1 MIQHHAEE
9 FTLNFVY
16 VFPNATQGKLL
27 SSMIVSPGH
36 AKRIWRALDE
46 NISRFEALYGP
57 SRKVPKAR
65 PAPTSDSFSKTEIS
79 VRFCAASDQSVLVYL
94 GEEISLAVHG
104 RVEKLLRV
112 LQKNPPHWL
121 RNIQPAYASLMVTFD
136 PCRADHS
143 KVEAALKKFEA
154 RAQKSRS
161 PKTHLIEIPVCY
173 GGAFGPDL
181 EKLPNCTPQEVA
193 SHRASHSA
201 YFITPISWDFR
212 RALLIWRSSGS
223 NSNSP
228 PGISAKEKYP
238 RAAWESLASKQVYI
252 LLPHQVDG
260 G

>member
-1 MIQHHAEE
+1 
-9 FTLNFVY
+9 
-16 VFPNATQGKLL
+16 
-27 SSMIVSPGH
+27 
-36 AKRIWRALDE
+36 
-46 NISRFEALYGP
+46 
-57 SRKVPKAR
+57 
-65 PAPTSDSFSKTEIS
+65 

-181 EKLPNCTPQEVA
+181 EEVA
-193 SHRASHSA
+193 KLHNLKKSQVIAHHTAPTYHA
-201 YFITPISWDFR
+201 YFLGFSPGFAYLGDLPEAIATPRLESPRKKVPAGSVGIAGKQTGVYPSSTPGGWRLIGRTPVPMFRPERKPMTAISIGDQVKFHAISEKEFWK
-212 RALLIWRSSGS
+212 WGS
-223 NSNSP
+223 
-228 PGISAKEKYP
+228 A
-238 RAAWESLASKQVYI
+238 
-252 LLPHQVDG
+252 
-260 G
+260 